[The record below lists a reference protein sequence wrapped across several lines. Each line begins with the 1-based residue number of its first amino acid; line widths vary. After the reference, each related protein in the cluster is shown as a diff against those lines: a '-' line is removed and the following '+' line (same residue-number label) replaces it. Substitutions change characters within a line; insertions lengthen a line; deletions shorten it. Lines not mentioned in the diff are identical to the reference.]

1 MNVLFVCTGN
11 SCRSPMAE
19 ATFRRILRERGDV
32 ETTVRSAGIAA
43 PSDRPAASPAQFAVS
58 LEGADLS
65 DHRSRPLD
73 SAQVNWADRIVVMT
87 HAHRQEIVARF
98 PEAAKKVSLLLSH
111 VGRNED
117 VPDPIGGDSEE
128 YIRCLQQMK
137 PALVALAQELQAG
150 RAQPGA

>member
-19 ATFRRILRERGDV
+19 AVFRRMLRESGDS
-32 ETTVRSAGIAA
+32 ETAVSSAGINAPPGCSAA
-43 PSDRPAASPAQFAVS
+43 APAQFAAS

-65 DHRSRPLD
+65 GHSSRPLNRSRVD
-73 SAQVNWADRIVVMT
+73 WADRIVVMT
-87 HAHRQEIVARF
+87 RMHREVIAARF
-98 PEAAKKVSLLLSH
+98 PEATEKLSLLMSH

-117 VPDPIGGDSEE
+117 VPDPIGGDSED

-137 PALVALAQELQAG
+137 PALAALV
-150 RAQPGA
+150 PCTN

>member
-19 ATFRRILRERGDV
+19 AVFRRMLRENGDS
-32 ETTVRSAGIAA
+32 ETSVHSAGLNA
-43 PSDRPAASPAQFAVS
+43 PSGWPAPAPAQFAVS

-65 DHRSRPLD
+65 EHLSRPLD
-73 SAQVNWADRIVVMT
+73 SALLRWADHVVVMT
-87 HAHRQEIVARF
+87 HAHRESLVARF
-98 PEAAKKVSLLLSH
+98 PEATEKVSLLMSH

-117 VPDPIGGDSEE
+117 VPDPIGGDSES

-137 PALVALAQELQAG
+137 PALAALVRKLQTD
-150 RAQPGA
+150 RA